1 MAKKA
6 KSGGKI
12 CAKGKAWAKRT
23 FDTYPSAYANAWA
36 SKWYK
41 KRGGGWKKKGKVNE
55 SYLQTKRMDK
65 SENEYYKTITK
76 ELEKTKAFQ
85 TIKPRFKKDIHKQ
98 VSKMILIANDLLTKE
113 KK

>member
-1 MAKKA
+1 
-6 KSGGKI
+6 
-12 CAKGKAWAKRT
+12 
-23 FDTYPSAYANAWA
+23 
-36 SKWYK
+36 
-41 KRGGGWKKKGKVNE
+41 
-55 SYLQTKRMDK
+55 MDK
-65 SENEYYKTITK
+65 NEKECYDNITK